1 MAHSSRSHP
10 TEDAPEPE
18 LTPEAH
24 WPHAAPWCKA
34 KLDLESIEPLAVRV
48 LARGLLSQRLVA
60 FVGAGV
66 SAAYGRM
73 TWPGLMEALWD
84 RIDED
89 TKRSESARSVWEAV
103 SKALWDQKKAK
114 FLEHG
119 DHAVKAQV
127 IANALQLLPRETP
140 ANELAESIEQQAE
153 PLQQEAKWQLAD
165 FHGFV
170 DWIVKDVTP
179 SSSPK
184 DALDQRKTDLDAARK
199 AIEYERPES
208 VGLTKV
214 LNVLKNNFTAHKPG
228 APSPRDLRNELIK
241 ALAWQS
247 TQRDSPLRLLA
258 IEWGIRRF
266 ITTNYDGEIER
277 GLCAAGFM
285 PTVNGAPEV
294 QGNQYSVLNFGRH
307 ETGQALRFALEGP
320 RRHAAVLHLHGDVAD
335 ARSLIVTESH
345 YQQLYLDDHPV
356 RDLVNN
362 TTFANFAA
370 NPVLFV
376 GSDVSED
383 DVLRPMRQ
391 FMSAEGHRSDRMAV
405 ALFTSWRGKHDRAC
419 RRAQLWLKYGV
430 YSIDVGRA
438 ETASGP
444 SAKDDDEL
452 WLVRLLT
459 LQMAFKRAKGAR
471 AKSKVADGLQL
482 LGSPISIEGVE
493 VAEHQELKLN
503 ERLQALIDSVRSLQN
518 VGKNDPAIG
527 RVEVMFDITVSWIS
541 SCFVC
546 AKLIDLHRRATRVI
560 EEDARLALPF
570 IRRYDPPPNR
580 KGTSGREPVVY
591 RRHGVML
598 SHPVFAGRFQHVAP
612 QSKAVFDE
620 HIGELCQAIQSNPAY
635 RRRTGRRIL
644 IVCAARGHG
653 KGGQFDRLLETNR
666 SAAGTTD
673 RPHLDQLLKALQG
686 YGGGLSAPGYAAARV
701 VHANL
706 SFSNELG
713 PIISQVIGV
722 MAGMAPRSGLAEST
736 DQIEM
741 LGRAMH
747 GLSTPGANG
756 RLLLVLGNAGVLFD
770 ADGKPKNGQIRRVMR
785 TLLSPRFDR
794 ARLDIIMYVGESQ
807 MPEDQRI
814 APDNAATLPARQ
826 AAELRTQGQT
836 QDLRRR
842 RRLHRLNI
850 EGQQPN
856 DGPILVH
863 ALGKTRVSEL
873 AQAYFPGL
881 STVVGWLLPDGP
893 HPPSGATRFPPK
905 SSEPDELAR
914 ALYFATGGSRLA
926 QTLLLAWFE
935 ASVASNPAP
944 EAGQAHG
951 HRLIHEACA
960 SLRSAPAGSAVEA
973 VVEYVLD
980 RWASWHQLRHR
991 LPPSALPGR
1000 VSLYRDRGAARL
1012 PRIVQA
1018 LSDPLTPIGWKLATE
1033 LLWHLSAF
1041 SHPVEPDVLLA
1052 CPLVRAAADKLCEP
1066 KTKLGGIAATASECV
1081 TASLE
1086 LLVHWCLVFRIE
1098 RRPMPETPQTA
1109 TCPGAPGQD
1118 PQQRIRYTLH
1128 RHIQRHFV
1136 CLMGGRNVETTAW
1149 DQFTTTVYASLPDE
1163 APSLRPEVHQA
1174 LVDVVQELTGYP
1186 APHIRAAKQ
1195 SVPSKRDSGAA
1206 DVGFMV
1212 GEADRIRAAYYLVR
1226 STYSLGVVSHLDSS
1240 PADRGAAPGHLEQ
1253 YRRLVRWIIHAAR
1266 YWERRHRIGRTSPGK
1281 PPDDEKHIAH
1291 GWCTAE
1297 QSLGIFYPGEL
1308 IWLYNECGVISLAQG
1323 KLHDAEQ
1330 LLTMAETAARMVESD
1345 NTGSLHTRIRIHS
1358 ALVQIERGRPQRARN
1373 MLVPIANRRNGHP
1386 VPPLIARFY
1395 LGLVEHLGGNYA
1407 SALDCYDEALR
1418 GLRKEGRARATA
1430 FVLMYQADVQYGLK
1444 KHDIDKALATADE
1457 AISLAQQGGHED
1469 LRVAA
1474 TLARIRICIDAG
1486 RTDNENIFEHLSFA
1500 QRYAV
1505 LMDIPRLACD
1515 ARELRARMLMRQGE
1529 LHLSANDA
1537 TAGLEIAAMYDLKLK
1552 KAHGLLTL
1560 SEILHRRG
1568 ETASAR
1574 SLASMGREIAV
1585 ACDYFACVRGFKEL
1599 ELTLSRK
1606 AAANGS

>member
-1 MAHSSRSHP
+1 
-10 TEDAPEPE
+10 
-18 LTPEAH
+18 
-24 WPHAAPWCKA
+24 
-34 KLDLESIEPLAVRV
+34 
-48 LARGLLSQRLVA
+48 
-60 FVGAGV
+60 
-66 SAAYGRM
+66 
-73 TWPGLMEALWD
+73 
-84 RIDED
+84 
-89 TKRSESARSVWEAV
+89 
-103 SKALWDQKKAK
+103 
-114 FLEHG
+114 
-119 DHAVKAQV
+119 
-127 IANALQLLPRETP
+127 
-140 ANELAESIEQQAE
+140 
-153 PLQQEAKWQLAD
+153 
-165 FHGFV
+165 
-170 DWIVKDVTP
+170 
-179 SSSPK
+179 
-184 DALDQRKTDLDAARK
+184 
-199 AIEYERPES
+199 
-208 VGLTKV
+208 
-214 LNVLKNNFTAHKPG
+214 
-228 APSPRDLRNELIK
+228 
-241 ALAWQS
+241 
-247 TQRDSPLRLLA
+247 
-258 IEWGIRRF
+258 
-266 ITTNYDGEIER
+266 
-277 GLCAAGFM
+277 
-285 PTVNGAPEV
+285 
-294 QGNQYSVLNFGRH
+294 
-307 ETGQALRFALEGP
+307 
-320 RRHAAVLHLHGDVAD
+320 
-335 ARSLIVTESH
+335 
-345 YQQLYLDDHPV
+345 
-356 RDLVNN
+356 
-362 TTFANFAA
+362 
-370 NPVLFV
+370 
-376 GSDVSED
+376 VSED

-391 FMSAEGHRSDRMAV
+391 FMSAEGHRRDRMAV
-405 ALFTSWRGKHDRAC
+405 ALFISWQGKHVRAL

-444 SAKDDDEL
+444 SAEDDEL

-459 LQMAFKRAKGAR
+459 LQMTFKRANSAR
-471 AKSKVADGLQL
+471 AKSEVADRVQQ
-482 LGSPISIEGVE
+482 LGSPISIEGVK
-493 VAEHQELKLN
+493 VTEHQELKLD
-503 ERLQALIDSVRSLQN
+503 ERLQALIDSVRSLQH
-518 VGKNDPAIG
+518 VGENDPAVK
-527 RVEVMFDITVSWIS
+527 RVEVIFDITVSWIS

-560 EEDARLALPF
+560 EEDAQLALPF
-570 IRRYDPPPNR
+570 VRRYGLPRNCQ
-580 KGTSGREPVVY
+580 GASGRELIVY

-598 SHPVFAGRFQHVAP
+598 SHPVFAGRFQHIAP
-612 QSKAVFDE
+612 QSKTVFDE
-620 HIGELCQAIQSNPAY
+620 HISELCEAIRSNLAY
-635 RRRTGRRIL
+635 QRRTGRRIL

-653 KGGQFDRLLETNR
+653 KGGQFDRLLETNQ
-666 SAAGTTD
+666 SEGGTID
-673 RPHLDQLLKALQG
+673 RPYLDKFLKALQG
-686 YGGGLSAPGYAAARV
+686 YGGGSSTSGFTSARV

-722 MAGMAPRSGLAEST
+722 MAGMAPRSALPEST

-747 GLSTPGANG
+747 GLSKPGASG

-785 TLLSPRFDR
+785 TLLSPRFDK

-814 APDNAATLPARQ
+814 ALDNAAKLPAWH
-826 AAELRTQGQT
+826 AADLRTQGQT
-836 QDLRRR
+836 EDLRRR

-850 EGQQPN
+850 EGQQPS

-863 ALGKTRVSEL
+863 SLGKTRVSEL

-881 STVVGWLLPDGP
+881 SAVVGWLLPDGSY
-893 HPPSGATRFPPK
+893 PPSGATRFPPK
-905 SSEPDELAR
+905 PSEPDELAR
-914 ALYFATGGSRLA
+914 ALHFATSGSRLA

-935 ASVASNPAP
+935 ASVASNPAQ
-944 EAGQAHG
+944 EARRAHG
-951 HRLIHEACA
+951 HRLMHEACA

-991 LPPSALPGR
+991 LSPSALPGP
-1000 VSLYRDRGAARL
+1000 VNLYPDQGANRL
-1012 PRIVQA
+1012 PCIVQA
-1018 LSDPLTPIGWKLATE
+1018 LSDPLTPLGWTLDTE

-1052 CPLVRAAADKLCEP
+1052 CPLVKSAADKLRERETRL
-1066 KTKLGGIAATASECV
+1066 KAISATASECV

-1098 RRPMPETPQTA
+1098 ARPIPEMPNTA
-1109 TCPGAPGQD
+1109 PCPGAPGQES
-1118 PQQRIRYTLH
+1118 QQRIRYTLH

-1136 CLMGGRNVETTAW
+1136 CLMGGRNVEMTAW

-1174 LVDVVQELTGYP
+1174 LVNVLQELTAYP
-1186 APHIRAAKQ
+1186 TLRIRAAEQ
-1195 SVPSKRDSGAA
+1195 SVSPKREVAATDVDS
-1206 DVGFMV
+1206 MV
-1212 GEADRIRAAYYLVR
+1212 READRIRAAYYLVR
-1226 STYSLGVVSHLDSS
+1226 STYSLGVVSHLTSS
-1240 PADRGAAPGHLEQ
+1240 PSDRVAAPGHLEQ

-1266 YWERRHRIGRTSPGK
+1266 YWEGRRRIARVSPGE
-1281 PPDDEKHIAH
+1281 PPDDEGPIAN
-1291 GWCTAE
+1291 GWCTAK
-1297 QSLGIFYPGEL
+1297 QPMGIFYPGEL

-1345 NTGSLHTRIRIHS
+1345 DTGSLHTRIRIHS

-1515 ARELRARMLMRQGE
+1515 SRELRARMLMRQGE

-1568 ETASAR
+1568 EAASAR

-1606 AAANGS
+1606 ATASGG